1 MNWPDESMRF
11 ASICSGANTFFFV
24 GNAALK
30 QPRRLAPLQRN
41 VIGGGTK
48 TSFFLMFFWCR
59 PDFEGVL
66 APPQI
71 NKRAVVISTNAQAIC
86 GGANGF
92 LIAGFP
98 QTPATFLQ
106 SQKKNN
112 KKNRPLE
119 FNALKKKQSISATA
133 RTDYGWLLFRFQ
145 KRRQLPNKKK
155 KKKKPPPPKK
165 KEKRAGSVT
174 RYH

>member
-1 MNWPDESMRF
+1 
-11 ASICSGANTFFFV
+11 
-24 GNAALK
+24 
-30 QPRRLAPLQRN
+30 
-41 VIGGGTK
+41 
-48 TSFFLMFFWCR
+48 MFFWCR

-119 FNALKKKQSISATA
+119 FNALKKNRVLAPPQEPTMGGFFSVPKS
-133 RTDYGWLLFRFQ
+133 DG
-145 KRRQLPNKKK
+145 PNKKK
-155 KKKKPPPPKK
+155 KKKAPPPKK
-165 KEKRAGSVT
+165 KEKRACSVT

>member
-1 MNWPDESMRF
+1 
-11 ASICSGANTFFFV
+11 
-24 GNAALK
+24 
-30 QPRRLAPLQRN
+30 
-41 VIGGGTK
+41 
-48 TSFFLMFFWCR
+48 MFFWCR

-155 KKKKPPPPKK
+155 RRKKPPPPKK
-165 KEKRAGSVT
+165 KRETGRFGNTIPLTPVT
-174 RYH
+174 KGRVFFPSSNKIIKKKEERKK